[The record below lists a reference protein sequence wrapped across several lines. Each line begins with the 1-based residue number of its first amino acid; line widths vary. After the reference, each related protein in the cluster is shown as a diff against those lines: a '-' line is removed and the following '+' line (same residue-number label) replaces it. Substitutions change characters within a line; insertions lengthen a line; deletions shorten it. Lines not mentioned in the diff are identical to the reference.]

1 MSFELLILICAVYA
15 LIGAKMLREVWQQRA
30 TVFDDRVTPPERMQ
44 LQQAAFFVII
54 PLTVALHELGHAIAV
69 WAFGGEVIDF
79 GFYFFAGYVSYAE
92 PFSTAQ
98 NLVVAAAGT
107 IVNIVIGVVVLGFV
121 LLKRPPLG
129 PAWNEFLITGA
140 VLQGANALIFYPLL
154 DFATGMNGDWR
165 QMYSAEN
172 GNMRLVVAAFQFGFL
187 FLAWALNR
195 RPAFRLRLGELTGYP
210 AGVER
215 GLLGSIGTAG
225 RRQAPGGRANAI
237 ANPPKKLTLVEERM
251 VEAADRV
258 AGGWPGTV
266 HHRLRSTPSASE
278 LLMIW
283 SDGVTGVVRI
293 AAMRALPD
301 GSGEIWGLLFS
312 GQDQNTPIRR
322 SRVERWE
329 VLPDGNDLTLALRV
343 SMERIARWPLPV
355 DASQISN

>member
-140 VLQGANALIFYPLL
+140 VFVFIGGVGL
-154 DFATGMNGDWR
+154 
-165 QMYSAEN
+165 
-172 GNMRLVVAAFQFGFL
+172 
-187 FLAWALNR
+187 
-195 RPAFRLRLGELTGYP
+195 LRLPDFFTRLHAASVTD
-210 AGVER
+210 
-215 GLLGSIGTAG
+215 TA
-225 RRQAPGGRANAI
+225 
-237 ANPPKKLTLVEERM
+237 L
-251 VEAADRV
+251 AAV
-258 AGGWPGTV
+258 
-266 HHRLRSTPSASE
+266 
-278 LLMIW
+278 
-283 SDGVTGVVRI
+283 
-293 AAMRALPD
+293 
-301 GSGEIWGLLFS
+301 
-312 GQDQNTPIRR
+312 
-322 SRVERWE
+322 
-329 VLPDGNDLTLALRV
+329 
-343 SMERIARWPLPV
+343 
-355 DASQISN
+355 